1 MGWGPVQSSQNRSYE
16 LISEKSVL
24 TLHIYDWGYNVKILH
39 GRELFV
45 YKKIVDNNLF
55 SHSVLKKF
63 VVIGW
68 GPLNSSQNRSCE
80 LICEKNSIS
89 LHISNMRFHVKIL
102 HASEFFVYKK

>member
-55 SHSVLKKF
+55 SQSVLKKV

-68 GPLNSSQNRSCE
+68 EPLNSSQNRIYDQIN
-80 LICEKNSIS
+80 LKNSNSITFITLEPKCQFS
-89 LHISNMRFHVKIL
+89 PWFRNLCLH
-102 HASEFFVYKK
+102 